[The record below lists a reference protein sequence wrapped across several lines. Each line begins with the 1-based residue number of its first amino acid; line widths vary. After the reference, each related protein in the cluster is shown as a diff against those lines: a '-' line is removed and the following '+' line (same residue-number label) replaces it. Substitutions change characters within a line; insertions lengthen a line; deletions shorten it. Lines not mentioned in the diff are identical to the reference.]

1 MSNSGD
7 DQPLAPRRPLRKTP
21 TSVDAPTEPVLTPS
35 YTAGPDPRQSSP
47 PTSAPRSAPGAA
59 AAGPAGAQPGF
70 VPSGAATAGPGV
82 AGRPGGQPWPTAP
95 PPTGQ
100 STGGRAPAEPRPPYA
115 AALDRRPEQTQPQP
129 APPRAGGRTRTVRR
143 ARLRAVRV
151 DPWSIT
157 KIAFLL
163 SIAFGVM
170 CVVAVFLV
178 VSVISASGLWD
189 NVDRS
194 IQGVLNQQPAEAFSI
209 KDYVSMR
216 KILGLTML
224 IAVLNV
230 VLMTALATLGAFLY
244 NLSSSLLGGV
254 EVTLAEDKK

>member
-7 DQPLAPRRPLRKTP
+7 DQPLAPRRSLHKTP

-35 YTAGPDPRQSSP
+35 YPAGPDPHQ
-47 PTSAPRSAPGAA
+47 SAPSAPAPGSAPS
-59 AAGPAGAQPGF
+59 PAGAPVGF
-70 VPSGAATAGPGV
+70 VPPGGA
-82 AGRPGGQPWPTAP
+82 PGGQGSTAQP
-95 PPTGQ
+95 SSPSWSSGGSTAAVQSSAGQ
-100 STGGRAPAEPRPPYA
+100 PAQPSSPYDA
-115 AALDRRPEQTQPQP
+115 TPDRRPEQTQPQP
-129 APPRAGGRTRTVRR
+129 APSRAGRTRTVRR
-143 ARLRAVRV
+143 ARLRVVRV

-163 SIAFGVM
+163 SIAFGIM

-178 VSVISASGLWD
+178 VSVMTASGLWD
-189 NVDRS
+189 NVNDS
-194 IQGVLNQQPAEAFSI
+194 IQGVLNQQPDEAFDI
-209 KDYVSMR
+209 TDWVSMD
-216 KILGLTML
+216 KVLGLTML

-254 EVTLAEDKK
+254 EVTLAEDQK